1 MAKSAKSSDDPRQ
14 KLLKELRGLIK
25 DIDEEGLLFLIKQ
38 ANTLI
43 YNQRVDELNREAE
56 EVQREKRQRR
66 SGATSAV
73 AEGSVA
79 IERGSFGRSYIVD
92 FRGMRKTFAEAEM
105 LGLVKVAQAGAGSE
119 DGAGRLLRWL
129 KRNRDDVLL
138 DVGITDR
145 RDPVLS
151 ELYTVLRKS
160 FALREEQD

>member
-1 MAKSAKSSDDPRQ
+1 MAKSAKSSDSDPRQ

-43 YNQRVDELNREAE
+43 YNQRVDELNRETE
-56 EVQREKRQRR
+56 ELQREKGRQR
-66 SGATSAV
+66 SEAKNAV
-73 AEGSVA
+73 AEGSVV

-92 FRGMRKTFAEAEM
+92 FRGMRKTFAESEM
-105 LGLVKVAQAGAGSE
+105 LGLVKVAQAAGESE
-119 DGAGRLLRWL
+119 DGAARLLRWL

-138 DVGITDR
+138 DVGIADR
-145 RDPVLS
+145 RDSVLG

-160 FALREEQD
+160 FALRDE